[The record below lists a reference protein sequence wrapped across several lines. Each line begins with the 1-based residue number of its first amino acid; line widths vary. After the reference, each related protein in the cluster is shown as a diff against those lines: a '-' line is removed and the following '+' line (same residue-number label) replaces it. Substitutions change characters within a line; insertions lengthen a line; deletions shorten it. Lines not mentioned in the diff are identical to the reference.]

1 MQPVNFMEF
10 FETFWP
16 TQYVFILGHM
26 RSRST
31 LLAHLLGSH
40 PEIRGYTESH
50 IKYRNRWDLARLRW
64 HTVLADRRW
73 PSGRW
78 LLDKQLHNRMYVP
91 AQLRNSNRFRAI
103 VLVRNPRDAIRSIVR
118 MGEASGNR
126 RDADP
131 RHATAYYCERL
142 TTLTGLAIEFRDRAL
157 LVDADALVHSTEK
170 CLAAIGRHLA
180 LSRPLRAVYRIGP
193 YTGRAGKGDM
203 SPTIK
208 RGVIVDTRNSRSTD
222 PLPPSLAESVD
233 RLHRHCV
240 QDMMIW
246 VPAVGFDF
254 VEGDPAD
261 LLPTERTAAG

>member
-1 MQPVNFMEF
+1 MELIEF
-10 FETFWP
+10 FEALWP
-16 TQYVFILGHM
+16 MQYVFILGHM

-50 IKYRNRWDLARLRW
+50 IKYRNRRDLARLRW
-64 HTVLADRRW
+64 HIALADRSW

-78 LLDKQLHNRMYVP
+78 LLDTQLHNRMYIP
-91 AQLRNSNRFRAI
+91 PQLRQSGRFRAI
-103 VLVRNPRDAIRSIVR
+103 VLVRNPRDTIRSIVR
-118 MGEASGNR
+118 MGETNGNP

-170 CLAAIGRHLA
+170 CLAAISRHLV
-180 LSRPLRAVYRIGP
+180 LSRSLQAGYRIGP

-203 SPTIK
+203 SPAIK
-208 RGVIVDTRNSRSTD
+208 RGVIVDTRDSRSTD
-222 PLPPSLAESVD
+222 PLPPTLADSIE

-240 QDMMIW
+240 QDMMVW

-254 VEGDPAD
+254 VERDRTD
-261 LLPTERTAAG
+261 SLPTERAAAG